1 MADRSKSVTD
11 VLDAKTGL
19 KVMKI
24 RSPGKLILGHVNLNS
39 ISNKF
44 NSLIY
49 MLDKNIDIFFISE
62 TELDDS
68 FPSVQFKTVGFTNP
82 YWYDKKDKGDGFLL
96 YIREDIPSRLF
107 QFKSLSNIESLSVEI
122 NLKKKVVFKL
132 LVQSSQKFSFK
143 LPWMLKPCHRQT

>member
-1 MADRSKSVTD
+1 
-11 VLDAKTGL
+11 
-19 KVMKI
+19 
-24 RSPGKLILGHVNLNS
+24 
-39 ISNKF
+39 
-44 NSLIY
+44 

-68 FPSVQFKTVGFTNP
+68 FPSAQFKTVGFTNP

-96 YIREDIPSRLF
+96 YIREDISSRLF

-143 LPWMLKPCHRQT
+143 LP

>member
-49 MLDKNIDIFFISE
+49 MLDKKHWHLFYFWDGTGWFIP
-62 TELDDS
+62 
-68 FPSVQFKTVGFTNP
+68 FGP
-82 YWYDKKDKGDGFLL
+82 
-96 YIREDIPSRLF
+96 I
-107 QFKSLSNIESLSVEI
+107 
-122 NLKKKVVFKL
+122 
-132 LVQSSQKFSFK
+132 
-143 LPWMLKPCHRQT
+143 

>member
-49 MLDKNIDIFFISE
+49 MLDK
-62 TELDDS
+62 
-68 FPSVQFKTVGFTNP
+68 K
-82 YWYDKKDKGDGFLL
+82 
-96 YIREDIPSRLF
+96 
-107 QFKSLSNIESLSVEI
+107 
-122 NLKKKVVFKL
+122 
-132 LVQSSQKFSFK
+132 
-143 LPWMLKPCHRQT
+143 H